1 MDTRKLYRSQDDRMI
16 GGVCGGLGKY
26 LHLDTTLVR
35 LVFILLFFLGLHG
48 LLVYLIMWV
57 IVPAEPQLVVDQS
70 PPVRENPPPPPPA
83 PEA

>member
-1 MDTRKLYRSQDDRMI
+1 MDTRKLYRSQNDRMI

-35 LVFILLFFLGLHG
+35 LVFILLFFLGFHG

-70 PPVRENPPPPPPA
+70 PPSRESPPPPPPA